1 MFESLY
7 MNTLFIIE
15 IDILE
20 SGRNAFVTPLKR
32 KSLCTIYGKS
42 IMIIVTFL
50 LKRVFIIFIGY
61 QT

>member
-7 MNTLFIIE
+7 MNRLFIIE

-32 KSLCTIYGKS
+32 KSLCTILWQKYNDNCN
-42 IMIIVTFL
+42 L
-50 LKRVFIIFIGY
+50 L
-61 QT
+61 T

>member
-20 SGRNAFVTPLKR
+20 RGRKAFVTPL
-32 KSLCTIYGKS
+32 
-42 IMIIVTFL
+42 
-50 LKRVFIIFIGY
+50 
-61 QT
+61 

>member
-20 SGRNAFVTPLKR
+20 RGRIAFVTPL
-32 KSLCTIYGKS
+32 
-42 IMIIVTFL
+42 
-50 LKRVFIIFIGY
+50 
-61 QT
+61 